1 MCKIELMIKERTN
14 RFYKVEKKILRQEK
28 KEQIFGPAASCAGVS
43 NLTQMSATNISCDL
57 KSWTN
62 VVFQK
67 IAAKVRHI
75 TEIRMRLLASR
86 EIEIMSKDWNL
97 AKIGYDIP

>member
-14 RFYKVEKKILRQEK
+14 RFYKVEKKFSDNKRRNKSLDQRLLVL
-28 KEQIFGPAASCAGVS
+28 ADLS
-43 NLTQMSATNISCDL
+43 QMSATNITCDL